1 MPRELIK
8 YLLTS
13 IAEEDFESFYPDETI
28 YRLSFSLRLTSW
40 ERALD
45 FGVIRKLVGHEDN
58 NQRMLFS
65 TWHYQLICH
74 N

>member
-1 MPRELIK
+1 MK

-28 YRLSFSLRLTSW
+28 YRLSFSLRVTSW

-45 FGVIRKLVGHEDN
+45 FGVIRKLFSIGDN
-58 NQRMLFS
+58 G
-65 TWHYQLICH
+65 
-74 N
+74 